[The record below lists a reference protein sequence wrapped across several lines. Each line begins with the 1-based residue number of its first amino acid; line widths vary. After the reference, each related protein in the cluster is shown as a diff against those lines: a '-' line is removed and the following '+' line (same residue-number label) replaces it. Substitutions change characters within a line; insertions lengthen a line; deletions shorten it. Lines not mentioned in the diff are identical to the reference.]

1 MIEFENSIL
10 IQAPISEVY
19 GFLVDLEN
27 LPKWNYYVLEVTPIS
42 GQRAIVGATYH
53 QVRKT
58 DEQNLSIEE
67 LVPNQRIVVNTLKPS
82 PLMLE
87 MTLLL
92 DAEGTATRLRDA
104 WKLDTGRPALL
115 ERLGQGTI
123 KAAAAQNLQKL
134 KELLETGRVVLQ
146 DGRVALR

>member
-10 IQAPISEVY
+10 IQAPVKEVY
-19 GFLVDLEN
+19 SFLADLEN
-27 LPKWNYYVLEVTPIS
+27 LSKWNYYVLVVRRIEGAQAT
-42 GQRAIVGATYH
+42 VGTIYH

-58 DEQNLSIEE
+58 DEENLRIEE
-67 LVPNQRIVVNTLKPS
+67 LIPDRKIVVNTVQPS

-87 MTLLL
+87 MTLRL
-92 DAEGTATRLRDA
+92 AEEGAATRLRDG

-115 ERLGQGTI
+115 ERLGQGTV
-123 KAAAAQNLQKL
+123 KAAAAQNLEKL

-146 DGRVALR
+146 DGRVALK